1 MRNLHE
7 SHIASMDIVRQDVKN
22 RFGNALEGKLSGMHS
37 RPKGQPMT
45 TSSFLT
51 CLIEIVIV

>member
-45 TSSFLT
+45 TSSF
-51 CLIEIVIV
+51 